1 MPEAPDNE
9 GYQTKSLND
18 ILLEEL
24 LAVPYHGQSKED
36 IMNQHLINLEHHR
49 VAGRIP

>member
-1 MPEAPDNE
+1 VLDVE
-9 GYQTKSLND
+9 GFQDRSLNT
-18 ILLEEL
+18 ILLEEM
-24 LAVPYHGQSKED
+24 LAVPYYGQSKED